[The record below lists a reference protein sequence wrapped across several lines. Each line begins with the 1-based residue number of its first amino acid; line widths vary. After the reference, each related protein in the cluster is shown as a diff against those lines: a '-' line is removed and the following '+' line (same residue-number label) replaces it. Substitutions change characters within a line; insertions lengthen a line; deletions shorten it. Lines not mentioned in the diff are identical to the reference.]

1 MGITLKPL
9 DESDLGRA
17 LNWRNDPRI
26 NWRFRDNRA
35 LTMIDQMV
43 WYWGLRSPMFVI
55 VEGTGFFKPIGV
67 GGLCHWDMMNRN
79 AELSAYIGETGYEDS
94 IHPAIDLL
102 LEYGF
107 KTMHLRRIYAE
118 RYDFD
123 SSRFE
128 EAHGFKVEGHLRDVL
143 SRGGRFWG
151 STILS
156 ITETDYVGE

>member
-9 DESDLGRA
+9 DESDLGLA

-35 LTMIDQMV
+35 LTMIDQLV
-43 WYWGLRSPMFVI
+43 WYWGIRSPMFII
-55 VEGTGFFKPIGV
+55 VGDRPIGV
-67 GGLCHWDMMNRN
+67 GGLCHWDQANRS
-79 AELSAYIGETGYEDS
+79 AELSAYIGEGDES
-94 IHPAIDLL
+94 QIHPAIDLL

-107 KTMHLRRIYAE
+107 KTMHLHRIYAE

-123 SSRFE
+123 GSRFE